1 MHLVFPNFIQ
11 CFVQGYCHTA
21 FVYCRNNFHRRIQ
34 NIRPFKMELFV
45 KLVNGRKLLT
55 ILAQSSIL
63 DVRLGSEYASG
74 FSLWKSNAFDY
85 ENLKQKFH
93 F

>member
-1 MHLVFPNFIQ
+1 
-11 CFVQGYCHTA
+11 
-21 FVYCRNNFHRRIQ
+21 
-34 NIRPFKMELFV
+34 MELFV